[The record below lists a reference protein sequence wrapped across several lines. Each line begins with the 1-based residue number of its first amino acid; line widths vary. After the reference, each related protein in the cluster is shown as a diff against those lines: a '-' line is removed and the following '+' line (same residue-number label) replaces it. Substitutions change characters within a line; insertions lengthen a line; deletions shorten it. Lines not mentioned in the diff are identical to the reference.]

1 MAGVRL
7 VEDVVSI
14 SGVQIVHRVDA
25 ILVPGA
31 RGDQRPVVVLAGA
44 DATKRTIL
52 VATRSGV
59 ERSGASFPDRRNRGS
74 GTLDGSQAGRTSCA
88 SFGRLAE
95 QRRPGALA
103 TRASRAGTRGS
114 CDRA

>member
-52 VATRSGV
+52 VATRSGA

-88 SFGRLAE
+88 SFGRLAAAA
-95 QRRPGALA
+95 P
-103 TRASRAGTRGS
+103 AGSVGDQSFAGWDARFL
-114 CDRA
+114 